1 VSQFSLIYET
11 FLIFLFNLFFMDKFQ
26 ELLQGFE
33 SSMQAVQAKINEKL
47 NYATSG
53 GGVVKAAVNG
63 KGDIVSLD
71 INIEPDELK
80 TAEDVKT
87 LSDLVIAAIKKAQD
101 NAAMSIVE
109 NMSDI
114 FQKQD
119 PQELQKMLKLAEDSL
134 TDVNDRKKAD
144 EDNNA

>member
-1 VSQFSLIYET
+1 
-11 FLIFLFNLFFMDKFQ
+11 MDKFQ

-80 TAEDVKT
+80 TAEDIKT

-101 NAAMSIVE
+101 NAAMAIVE

-119 PQELQKMLKLAEDSL
+119 PKELQKMLKLAEDSL

>member
-1 VSQFSLIYET
+1 
-11 FLIFLFNLFFMDKFQ
+11 MDKFQ

-33 SSMQAVQAKINEKL
+33 SSMQAVQTKINEKL

-80 TAEDVKT
+80 TVEDIKT
-87 LSDLVIAAIKKAQD
+87 LSDLVVAAIKKAQD
-101 NAAMSIVE
+101 NAAMAIVE

-134 TDVNDRKKAD
+134 TDANDRKKQID
-144 EDNNA
+144 EGDNA

>member
-1 VSQFSLIYET
+1 
-11 FLIFLFNLFFMDKFQ
+11 MDKFQ

-101 NAAMSIVE
+101 NAAMAIVE

>member
-1 VSQFSLIYET
+1 MSQFSLIYET
-11 FLIFLFNLFFMDKFQ
+11 FLIFLF
-26 ELLQGFE
+26 
-33 SSMQAVQAKINEKL
+33 

-101 NAAMSIVE
+101 NAAMAIVE

>member
-1 VSQFSLIYET
+1 
-11 FLIFLFNLFFMDKFQ
+11 MDKFQ